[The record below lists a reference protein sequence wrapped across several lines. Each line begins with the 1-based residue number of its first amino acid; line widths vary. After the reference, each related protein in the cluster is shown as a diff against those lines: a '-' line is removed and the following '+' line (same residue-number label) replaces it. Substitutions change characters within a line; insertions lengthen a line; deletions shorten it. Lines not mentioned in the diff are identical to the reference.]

1 MNQKLTAVIVDDEEG
16 PRKTLTAM
24 LQRHHPEVELVGVAA
39 DVPSGIDLVHRTSPK
54 LIFLDIELEDR
65 TGFDLL
71 KALVGQRPHVI
82 FTTAH
87 ESYAVKAIR
96 FSALDYL
103 LKPIDAQELADAIA
117 KAFEIDRNTEKPV
130 MVDMLLKN
138 IDRSI
143 GERVIA
149 LPVSDGLELVHVNEI
164 VVCESDSNYTTLH
177 LRDDKRMVI
186 SRTLKEFE
194 DLLGEQE
201 FIRVHNSHLIS
212 RRHIKRYIKGE
223 GGEVIM
229 SNGMNIAV
237 SRRKKQELM
246 DALERL

>member
-1 MNQKLTAVIVDDEEG
+1 MPKNITAVIVDDEEA
-16 PRKTLTAM
+16 PRQILSNLVKRQHPDVQLLGTA
-24 LQRHHPEVELVGVAA
+24 V
-39 DVPSGIDLVHRTSPK
+39 DVPSGLELVRRVGPEV
-54 LIFLDIELEDR
+54 LFLDIELKDK

-71 KALVGQRPHVI
+71 RALGDARPHVI

-87 ESYAVKAIR
+87 ESYAIKAIR

-103 LKPIDAQELADAIA
+103 LKPIDAQELSDAIA
-117 KAFEIDRNTEKPV
+117 KAMEASRTNEKPA

-143 GERVIA
+143 GERVVA

-164 VVCESDSNYTTLH
+164 VVCESDSNYTTLY
-177 LRDDKRMVI
+177 LRDDKRLVI

-212 RRHIKRYIKGE
+212 RKHIKKYIKGE

-237 SRRKKQELM
+237 SRRKKKELM
-246 DALERL
+246 DALDQL

>member
-1 MNQKLTAVIVDDEEG
+1 MPTPLTAVIVDDEES
-16 PRKTLTAM
+16 PRTMLSGL
-24 LQRHHPEVELVGVAA
+24 LQRRHPEVNVLGTAVDVPTGLELVR
-39 DVPSGIDLVHRTSPK
+39 RTSPQI
-54 LIFLDIELEDR
+54 LFLDIELKDK

-71 KALVGQRPHVI
+71 RALGEQRPHVI

-87 ESYAVKAIR
+87 EGYAVRAIR
-96 FSALDYL
+96 FSALDFL
-103 LKPIDAQELADAIA
+103 LKPIDAIELQEAIT
-117 KAFEIDRNTEKPV
+117 KAEQVIRTAEKPL

-164 VVCESDSNYTTLH
+164 VVCESDSNYTTLY
-177 LRDDKRMVI
+177 LRDEKRLVI

-194 DLLGEQE
+194 DLLGEQD

-212 RRHIKRYIKGE
+212 RKHIKKYIKGE

-237 SRRKKQELM
+237 SRRKKAELM
-246 DALERL
+246 LALERL

>member
-1 MNQKLTAVIVDDEEG
+1 MAELITAVIVDDEEA
-16 PRKTLTAM
+16 PRNLILNM
-24 LQRHHPEVELVGVAA
+24 LKRGHPEVRLLGAA
-39 DVPSGIDLVHRTSPK
+39 DDVPSGIELVRKTDPQV
-54 LIFLDIELEDR
+54 IFLDIELKDK

-71 KALVGQRPHVI
+71 RALGNDRPHVI

-103 LKPIDAQELADAIA
+103 LKPIDAQELTEAIA
-117 KAFEIDRNTEKPV
+117 KALEATRVTEKPP
-130 MVDMLLKN
+130 MVDMLLRN

-143 GERVIA
+143 GDRVIA

-164 VVCESDSNYTTLH
+164 IVCESDSNYTTLH

-194 DLLGEQE
+194 DLLGEQD
-201 FIRVHNSHLIS
+201 FIRVHNSYLIS
-212 RRHIKRYIKGE
+212 RKHIRKYVKGE
-223 GGEVIM
+223 GGEAIM
-229 SNGMNIAV
+229 SNGMSIAV

>member
-1 MNQKLTAVIVDDEEG
+1 MLTAVVVDDEDA
-16 PRKTLTAM
+16 PRNILVNLLK
-24 LQRHHPEVELVGVAA
+24 RRHPEVHLLGTAV
-39 DVPSGIDLVHRTSPK
+39 DVPSGIELVRKADPHV
-54 LIFLDIELEDR
+54 LFLDIELKDK

-71 KALVGQRPHVI
+71 RALGNDRPHVI

-103 LKPIDAQELADAIA
+103 LKPIDAQELAEAIN
-117 KAFEIDRNTEKPV
+117 KAIEATRVSQKPP

-143 GERVIA
+143 GDRVIA

-177 LRDDKRMVI
+177 MRDEKRMVI

-201 FIRVHNSHLIS
+201 FIRVHNSYLIS
-212 RRHIKRYIKGE
+212 KKHIRKYVKGE
-223 GGEVIM
+223 GGEAIM
-229 SNGMNIAV
+229 SNGMSIAV

>member
-1 MNQKLTAVIVDDEEG
+1 MTTALTAVIVDDEES
-16 PRKTLTAM
+16 PRTMLSGL
-24 LQRHHPEVELVGVAA
+24 LQRRHPEVNVLGMAA
-39 DVPSGIDLVHRTSPK
+39 DVASGIELVRRSSPQ
-54 LIFLDIELEDR
+54 LLFLDIELQDK

-71 KALVGQRPHVI
+71 RALGEQRPHVI

-87 ESYAVKAIR
+87 EGYAVRAIR

-103 LKPIDAQELADAIA
+103 LKPIDAIELQEAIT
-117 KAFEIDRNTEKPV
+117 KAEHAIRKAEKPV

-138 IDRSI
+138 IDRSM

-164 VVCESDSNYTTLH
+164 VVCESDSNYTTLY
-177 LRDDKRMVI
+177 LRDDKRLVI

-194 DLLGEQE
+194 DLLGEQD
-201 FIRVHNSHLIS
+201 FIRVHNSHLVS
-212 RRHIKRYIKGE
+212 RKHIKKYIKGE

-246 DALERL
+246 TALERL

>member
-1 MNQKLTAVIVDDEEG
+1 MLTAVIVDDEEA
-16 PRKTLTAM
+16 PRNLILNM
-24 LQRHHPEVELVGVAA
+24 LKRKHPEVRLLGAA
-39 DVPSGIDLVHRTSPK
+39 DDVPSGIELVRKTDPQV
-54 LIFLDIELEDR
+54 IFLDIELKDK

-71 KALVGQRPHVI
+71 RALGNHRPHVI

-103 LKPIDAQELADAIA
+103 LKPIDAQELTEAIA
-117 KAFEIDRNTEKPV
+117 KAMEATRVNEKPP
-130 MVDMLLKN
+130 MVDMLLRN

-143 GERVIA
+143 GDRVIA

-164 VVCESDSNYTTLH
+164 IVCESDSNYTTLH

-194 DLLGEQE
+194 DLLGEQD
-201 FIRVHNSHLIS
+201 FIRVHNSYLIS
-212 RRHIKRYIKGE
+212 RKHIRKYVKGE
-223 GGEVIM
+223 GGEAIM
-229 SNGMNIAV
+229 SNGMSIAV

>member
-1 MNQKLTAVIVDDEEG
+1 MPKNITAVIVDDEEA
-16 PRKTLTAM
+16 PRQILSNLVKRQHPDVQLLGTA
-24 LQRHHPEVELVGVAA
+24 V
-39 DVPSGIDLVHRTSPK
+39 DVPSGLELVRRVGPDV
-54 LIFLDIELEDR
+54 LFLDIELKDK

-71 KALVGQRPHVI
+71 RALGDARPHVI

-87 ESYAVKAIR
+87 ESYAIKAIR

-103 LKPIDAQELADAIA
+103 LKPIDAQELSDAIA
-117 KAFEIDRNTEKPV
+117 KAMEASRTNEKPA

-143 GERVIA
+143 GERVVA

-164 VVCESDSNYTTLH
+164 VVCESDSNYTTLY
-177 LRDDKRMVI
+177 LRDDKRLVI

-212 RRHIKRYIKGE
+212 RKHIKKYIKGE

-237 SRRKKQELM
+237 SRRKKKELM
-246 DALERL
+246 DALDQL

>member
-1 MNQKLTAVIVDDEEG
+1 MSPTLTAVIVDDEEA
-16 PRKTLTAM
+16 PRNLLTN
-24 LQRHHPEVELVGVAA
+24 LLKRQHSEVQLLGTEV
-39 DVPSGIDLVHRTSPK
+39 DVPSGIDLVRRTAPQV
-54 LIFLDIELEDR
+54 LFLDIELKDK

-71 KALVGQRPHVI
+71 RALGERRPHVI

-103 LKPIDAQELADAIA
+103 LKPIDPQELSDAIA
-117 KAFEIDRNTEKPV
+117 KAMEVTRPEEKPV

-143 GERVIA
+143 GDRTIA

-164 VVCESDSNYTTLH
+164 VVCESDSNYTTLYM
-177 LRDDKRMVI
+177 RDDKRLVI

-212 RRHIKRYIKGE
+212 RKHIKKYIKGE